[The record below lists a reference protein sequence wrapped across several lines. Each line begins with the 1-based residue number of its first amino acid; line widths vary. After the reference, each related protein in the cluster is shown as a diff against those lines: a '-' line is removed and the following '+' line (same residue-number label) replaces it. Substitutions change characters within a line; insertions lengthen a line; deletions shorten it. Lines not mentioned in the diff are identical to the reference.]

1 MKFLRASLS
10 ALVLLTTIFTVHAS
24 SIIPLTTAE
33 NVQYSDAIFRGAVT
47 AMACFQDTNGLIYT
61 RTSLRVDEPLKGTFP
76 PVVAVVHRGGQVGNE
91 DEFSGFA
98 PRFQS
103 GVEYLL
109 FVKRG
114 PDGRLFCTQGAASA
128 VPLSS
133 ANQTLLEAV
142 RALTQNGQMPGADV
156 TDQAG
161 QDGVISLAAPTGL
174 LGGVASRFIQP
185 DRGEPIPYLM
195 DTDSL
200 PTGITL
206 TQATNA
212 VGQAFNAWAAVT
224 SLKFQFAGFQSFGQ
238 GADTIT
244 ADDETIRI
252 QLHDNYHS
260 ITTTGVLG
268 VGGRNSLTSPLPG
281 AGWDIGGN
289 VAGNEFFLTGYG
301 YVVLASTN
309 VAMQTLS
316 TFAEVLC
323 HEIGHALNMAHSSE
337 VPTNDPVL
345 FNSIMY
351 FQAHEDGRGATLGAY
366 DPPVIDQMYP
376 TNTPPFSY
384 SRFMDVTTAASPPAV
399 AGINSVD
406 LRGYDLQSTNL
417 TLFTTNQ
424 SLLNGVYTN
433 IGTLVKYTPNGFFG
447 DTARFDPAGTSYRD
461 IIYARFSDGTN
472 ASPYVSVSVL
482 SYNADTFSPSDGIP
496 DNWMIQ
502 YFGNANPSVGIKH
515 RATND
520 FDGDGLNNL
529 QEYIAGSDPTSAA
542 SAQRITLFST
552 GSLSWQAKPYELYEV
567 QESTNLVTWAR
578 SGNPV
583 VPTNSTGT
591 FNIPAGNSAQRFFRI
606 QKVP

>member
-1 MKFLRASLS
+1 MKFLRAGLTALVWLS
-10 ALVLLTTIFTVHAS
+10 AVYFVRAS
-24 SIIPLTTAE
+24 SVIPLTTAE
-33 NVQYSDAIFRGAVT
+33 NVQYSDAIFRGTVT
-47 AMACFQDTNGLIYT
+47 AMSCFKDTNGLIHT

-76 PVVAVVHRGGQVGNE
+76 AVVQLVHRGGQVGNE

-98 PRFQS
+98 PPFQL
-103 GVEYLL
+103 GGEYLL

-114 PDGRLFCTQGAASA
+114 LDGRLFCTQGAASA
-128 VPLSS
+128 VPCPS
-133 ANQTLLEAV
+133 ADLTLLDSV
-142 RALTQNGQMPGADV
+142 RALTQNGSMPGADV

-161 QDGVISLAAPTGL
+161 QDGVVSLAAPTGL
-174 LGGVASRFIQP
+174 LGGVSSRFLQP

-200 PTGITL
+200 PAGISL

-212 VGQAFNAWAAVT
+212 VRLAFSAWSAVT
-224 SLKFQFAGFQSFGQ
+224 SLKFQFEGFQSFGQ

-244 ADDETIRI
+244 TDDQKIRI

-260 ITTTGVLG
+260 ITATNVLG

-281 AGWDIGGN
+281 TSWDLGGN
-289 VAGNEFFLTGYG
+289 VAGNEFRLTGHG

-316 TFAEVLC
+316 TFTEVLC

-337 VPTNDPVL
+337 VTTNDPVL
-345 FNSIMY
+345 VNSVMY
-351 FQAHEDGRGATLGAY
+351 FQTHADGRGATLGTY

-384 SRFMDVTTAASPPAV
+384 DRFLDVTTAANPPAV
-399 AGINSVD
+399 ARINSVD
-406 LRGYDLQSTNL
+406 LRGYDLQTTNL
-417 TLFTTNQ
+417 TLLTTNQ
-424 SLLNGVYTN
+424 SLLNGVFTN
-433 IGTLVKYTPNGFFG
+433 SGTLVKYTPNGFFG
-447 DTARFDPAGTSYRD
+447 DTTRLDPAGTSYWD
-461 IIYARFSDGTN
+461 IVYARFSDGTN
-472 ASPYVSVSVL
+472 ASPYVAVSVL
-482 SYNADTFSPSDGIP
+482 SYNADSAAPSDGIP

-502 YFGNANPSVGIKH
+502 YFGNADPAVGLKH

-542 SAQRITLFST
+542 SAQRITLLNT
-552 GSLSWQAKPYELYEV
+552 GSLSWQAKAYELYEV
-567 QESTNLVTWAR
+567 QESTNLVTWVR

-583 VPTNSTGT
+583 VPTNATGT
-591 FNIPAGNSAQRFFRI
+591 FSIPAGNSAQRFFRI